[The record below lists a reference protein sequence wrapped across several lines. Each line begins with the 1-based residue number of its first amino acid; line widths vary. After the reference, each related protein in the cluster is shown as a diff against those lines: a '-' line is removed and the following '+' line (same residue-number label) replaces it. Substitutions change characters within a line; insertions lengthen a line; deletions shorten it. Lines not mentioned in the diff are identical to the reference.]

1 MRTRDSS
8 TVLCIGIFAV
18 GLMFGPGGWTSDGFA
33 QPPSA
38 RSNELAGASIVAE
51 AARLKKTLAALK
63 LPAEENGSFARLIDR
78 IDRASQA
85 GRLFLSLLL
94 LQQAATA
101 LPAREYLGAKK
112 EVEKGGL
119 EAFEREWKRLGE
131 ELAEK
136 ESRLRAGANRRTPL
150 AVRAI
155 LERS

>member
-38 RSNELAGASIVAE
+38 RSNELAGASIVAGNAPLE
-51 AARLKKTLAALK
+51 KTLAALK
-63 LPAEENGSFARLIDR
+63 VPAAENESYARLLDR
-78 IDRASQA
+78 IERASQA
-85 GRLFLSLLL
+85 GRPFLSLLL
-94 LQQAATA
+94 LQQAATTLRA
-101 LPAREYLGAKK
+101 MEYQGAKT

-119 EAFEREWKRLGE
+119 EAFEREWKRLGG

-136 ESRLRAGANRRTPL
+136 EPRL
-150 AVRAI
+150 V
-155 LERS
+155 